1 MESQMAAIARL
12 LARKVPAT
20 QIEADILKHL
30 GLLCCAGLLVSVLM
44 MTYGL
49 DLSPGFF

>member
-1 MESQMAAIARL
+1 LE
-12 LARKVPAT
+12 
-20 QIEADILKHL
+20 IETLKHL
-30 GLLCCAGLLVSVLM
+30 GLLAGAGLLVSLVL

>member
-1 MESQMAAIARL
+1 MAAITKVLTRAFPAATETGIL
-12 LARKVPAT
+12 EQLA
-20 QIEADILKHL
+20 Q
-30 GLLCCAGLLVSVLM
+30 LCGAGLLVSLLA

>member
-1 MESQMAAIARL
+1 MAAIGRALHRAFATNSSLEVETLTQLAL
-12 LARKVPAT
+12 LV
-20 QIEADILKHL
+20 
-30 GLLCCAGLLVSVLM
+30 GAGLLVSLVL